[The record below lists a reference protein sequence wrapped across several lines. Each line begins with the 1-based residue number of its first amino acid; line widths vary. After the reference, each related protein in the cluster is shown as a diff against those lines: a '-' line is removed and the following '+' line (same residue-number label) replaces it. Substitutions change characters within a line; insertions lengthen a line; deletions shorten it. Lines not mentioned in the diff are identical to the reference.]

1 VDQDRIRQAKLTGAT
16 ARLRDLTLISPDAYR
31 DLRRVWPEIADQIDR
46 LIELVAWDEPTA
58 E

>member
-1 VDQDRIRQAKLTGAT
+1 LTGAT
-16 ARLRDLTLISPDAYR
+16 ARLRDLTLIRPDAYR

-46 LIELVAWDEPTA
+46 LVELVAWDEPTA